1 MYKGYKEKAIILIL
15 KINKQMQI
23 QIIIKLINKQGIN
36 NLS

>member
-15 KINKQMQI
+15 KITKQMQI